1 MKENFKSFGGSSCL
15 ARRSSKRRRLL
26 KTMADQS
33 PTAEYQ
39 AAKPR
44 FQRVEDNAFHQGNFV
59 INCTMIRA
67 IVLPVIFLTSAMI
80 ASAADQPNNP
90 DDPGEFDIEP
100 PILKQNLSDELAEA
114 GTPDGDVV
122 RCEKKLER
130 SKRNAA
136 GAERL
141 WRIGVLAKVEVE
153 QRALKV
159 VKCEAEVASAR
170 VVQAKGAVAEQE
182 SRVASG
188 EATKQ
193 ELEVAKTALAQL
205 IEAEQKAVAKRETA
219 ELEFAEANLRRQ
231 QRLLGLGSAH
241 KSDVTNAEEK
251 LAELKTPKN

>member
-1 MKENFKSFGGSSCL
+1 
-15 ARRSSKRRRLL
+15 
-26 KTMADQS
+26 
-33 PTAEYQ
+33 
-39 AAKPR
+39 
-44 FQRVEDNAFHQGNFV
+44 
-59 INCTMIRA
+59 MIRA
-67 IVLPVIFLTSAMI
+67 IALPVMLLTSAMI
-80 ASAADQPNNP
+80 ALAADQPINSAE
-90 DDPGEFDIEP
+90 PGEFDVEP

-114 GTPDGDVV
+114 GTPDGDVA

-136 GAERL
+136 GAERM

-159 VKCEAEVASAR
+159 IKCEAEVASAR

-205 IEAEQKAVAKRETA
+205 IEAEEKALAKRESA
-219 ELEFAEANLRRQ
+219 ELESAEANLRRQ
-231 QRLLGLGSAH
+231 QKLLKLGAANQ
-241 KSDVTNAEEK
+241 SDVSRAEEK
-251 LAELKTPKN
+251 LAKLQHPAN